1 MPVFRTYV
9 PESLQNYNHL
19 VYCHSSGHA
28 AALDPFD
35 ANHLVNAADAQSFKL
50 TQIWITHEHGDHIR
64 NLSELKARTGALVF
78 APEACKGKFEADHW
92 LADGDTLS
100 IGETRA
106 EFWYTP
112 GHTPGHGVYYLPGKT
127 PELICGD
134 TLFNAGVGNTR
145 SGNVETLYTSIKR
158 ILDRCAPDTRI
169 YPGHD
174 YLLNNLN
181 FALSLEPNLDI
192 ALEWVRDCTQ
202 QSPETRATTTLLDEH
217 QFNPFLR
224 LEDPGLIKAL
234 QNSGHDTSTL
244 LSRFTALRQ
253 LRDRW

>member
-19 VYCHSSGHA
+19 VYCENSGLA
-28 AALDPFD
+28 AAVDPFNAD
-35 ANHLVNAADAQSFKL
+35 HLMDVANAQGFKL

-64 NLSELKARTGALVF
+64 DLDKLKSKTGALVY
-78 APEACKGKFEADHW
+78 APEACKGKFDADQW
-92 LADGDTLS
+92 LADGDTLN
-100 IGETRA
+100 IGETTA
-106 EFWYTP
+106 NFWYTP
-112 GHTPGHGVYYLPGKT
+112 GHTPGHGVFYLPGDA

-145 SGNVETLYTSIKR
+145 SGNVETLFHSIANIVER
-158 ILDRCAPDTRI
+158 SVPDTRI

-181 FALSLEPNLDI
+181 FALSLEPDLEI
-192 ALEWVRDCTQ
+192 ALQWVKKCTQ
-202 QSPETRATTTLLDEH
+202 QSPDTRSTTTLRDEF

-224 LEDPGLIKAL
+224 LDDPGLVKAL
-234 QNSGHDTSTL
+234 NTAGHNTATA
-244 LSRFTALRQ
+244 LSRFIALRQ
-253 LRDRW
+253 LRDQW

>member
-1 MPVFRTYV
+1 MPVFRTFV

-19 VYCHSSGHA
+19 VYCPDSGQA
-28 AALDPFD
+28 AAVDPFD
-35 ANHLVNAADAQSFKL
+35 ANHLMNVADTQSFKL

-64 NLSELKARTGALVF
+64 NLSELKARTNAVVF

-92 LADGDTLS
+92 LIDGDTLS

-106 EFWYTP
+106 NYWYTP
-112 GHTPGHGVYYLPGKT
+112 GHTPGHGVFYLPDEA

-145 SGNVETLYTSIKR
+145 SGNVETLFHSIM
-158 ILDRCAPDTRI
+158 LLLERCAADTRI

-174 YLLNNLN
+174 YILNNLN
-181 FALSLEPNLDI
+181 FALSLEPDLAVAQD
-192 ALEWVRDCTQ
+192 WVKDCTAQ
-202 QSPETRATTTLLDEH
+202 TPETRATTRLQDEYL
-217 QFNPFLR
+217 FNPFLR
-224 LEDPGLIKAL
+224 LEDPNLITAL
-234 QNSGHDTSTL
+234 QDGGHDTSTP
-244 LSRFTALRQ
+244 LSRFSALRQ